1 MSDQGQGQFRGE
13 TWETKS
19 DTPSPTPFPGTTS
32 PSPVQRNADALG
44 AAPPTTHAT
53 PTALSPPSNVGETRE
68 GAAGESNTSTSQSGT
83 NHNDGTMSQDIA
95 LDNAPYCAVKSTVA
109 RALDAEHKDQH
120 PHSACD
126 KTKEHLSEGPVVLSE
141 YALDFSKE
149 FVTNVGELTAE
160 HMVEHAVKH
169 AVSKEIVEHVV
180 KDGVVGHV
188 MEHKKAIAGGAVAL
202 AAAGPVAITLA
213 ICGVLKV
220 VGGCVVDLCGT
231 HFRASH
237 NKWWSSFGDMLL
249 GDKRVTK
256 IMVQAMQAEPCSS
269 MITELKLAMC
279 SMAANVDAQALAQ
292 QGILNVNYQAY
303 TYLKEARD
311 KAMTFLHNS
320 QNGEPMSYVM
330 AARVIMVFDCL
341 CDRRALHSKALVTME
356 KLMTK
361 DRVKDLMKQANNS
374 RTKDYMSP
382 LGELIS
388 FVQMT
393 NAFIGM
399 HNVDVGIPDYDAY
412 VICYSNVLPLIVALP
427 FCAHVVLYSFLL
439 LLCFTGTVAIR
450 GFVST
455 AHCANDRSWST
466 NCLPRLRSRRS
477 RKRIV

>member
-1 MSDQGQGQFRGE
+1 MSDQGQGQFRGV

-44 AAPPTTHAT
+44 AATPTTHAT

-126 KTKEHLSEGPVVLSE
+126 KTKEHLSEGLVVLSE

-202 AAAGPVAITLA
+202 AAAAPDLSRGRAGSRYATGRTPEL
-213 ICGVLKV
+213 CR
-220 VGGCVVDLCGT
+220 GGGIP
-231 HFRASH
+231 RSA
-237 NKWWSSFGDMLL
+237 
-249 GDKRVTK
+249 
-256 IMVQAMQAEPCSS
+256 AP
-269 MITELKLAMC
+269 
-279 SMAANVDAQALAQ
+279 MAATSA
-292 QGILNVNYQAY
+292 
-303 TYLKEARD
+303 
-311 KAMTFLHNS
+311 
-320 QNGEPMSYVM
+320 
-330 AARVIMVFDCL
+330 
-341 CDRRALHSKALVTME
+341 
-356 KLMTK
+356 
-361 DRVKDLMKQANNS
+361 
-374 RTKDYMSP
+374 
-382 LGELIS
+382 
-388 FVQMT
+388 
-393 NAFIGM
+393 
-399 HNVDVGIPDYDAY
+399 
-412 VICYSNVLPLIVALP
+412 
-427 FCAHVVLYSFLL
+427 
-439 LLCFTGTVAIR
+439 
-450 GFVST
+450 
-455 AHCANDRSWST
+455 WST
-466 NCLPRLRSRRS
+466 SHLVASSKPHAGLEVGASFPRGRHAEN
-477 RKRIV
+477 